1 MNSAKPFATSPP
13 PSSTSRLISSGDR
26 RTKADTEHHCLVRQ
40 ADAFVTTEELAAAR
54 AQRMTAENSGA
65 KVTQGR
71 RYCDSFYRRCTYLF
85 TRHSLSVLLR
95 GSPPVVLAFPVL
107 FSIVDCR
114 APQRNRPPAG
124 LEYDGG
130 PAAAFDR
137 GIIELACPTWR
148 RRRWAAAPARPEA
161 AQEDGTD

>member
-1 MNSAKPFATSPP
+1 MTVTYQRAGRAGPASKIPL
-13 PSSTSRLISSGDR
+13 PSVHLSI
-26 RTKADTEHHCLVRQ
+26 CLFLQDV
-40 ADAFVTTEELAAAR
+40 
-54 AQRMTAENSGA
+54 MT
-65 KVTQGR
+65 QP
-71 RYCDSFYRRCTYLF
+71 
-85 TRHSLSVLLR
+85 VLLR

-107 FSIVDCR
+107 LSIVDCR

>member
-1 MNSAKPFATSPP
+1 
-13 PSSTSRLISSGDR
+13 
-26 RTKADTEHHCLVRQ
+26 
-40 ADAFVTTEELAAAR
+40 
-54 AQRMTAENSGA
+54 MT
-65 KVTQGR
+65 QP
-71 RYCDSFYRRCTYLF
+71 
-85 TRHSLSVLLR
+85 VLLR

-107 FSIVDCR
+107 LSIVDCR